1 MNRPVFN
8 DEFEKAKIRAHKTFG
23 GKVVE
28 ILYGAVDAEG
38 KPCAPEAG
46 AEDGHGTWSGI
57 ECNGNYQMFVWK
69 HSAAEGGN
77 TEYGTSHGENALE
90 DMEAQLQAKLEL
102 CRKIEEATRSYNGD
116 ETETA
121 VEALKA
127 DWAKLDNWNTPKD
140 AEYQARFDKALAVY
154 EPRKAALSENKSAK
168 EAIIAKVEEIR
179 NEVNFNNARK
189 ALDALRAQLQ
199 EIGSAGEETDD
210 AIWKKFNEVRNDL
223 KARQKQY
230 FKDLDANRETAKAA
244 KEALIAKAAALLES
258 ASINWK
264 NAGEQLNAIFD
275 EWKTAGSAG
284 HDADEDLW
292 TKFSAVRQEFFT
304 KRKAFFSERSAQW
317 KTSIDA
323 KKALIEEAK
332 KIAATGIFS
341 KDNTERMKQLDK
353 EWKTAGYSGKDN
365 NDKLWNE
372 FSVAKESFWDAKK
385 SVATKRIQEQID
397 AKEAEITALKKSIE
411 DLEYRIT
418 IAPNPNMKD
427 DIERSI
433 YLKKSEINDLQGQID
448 DLQAK
453 LD

>member
-1 MNRPVFN
+1 MNRPEFN

-28 ILYGAVDAEG
+28 ILYGATDAEG
-38 KPCAPEAG
+38 KPTAPEAG
-46 AEDGHGTWSGI
+46 ADDGHGCWSGI

-90 DMEAQLQAKLEL
+90 DMEAQLQEKLEL
-102 CRKIEEATRSYNGD
+102 CRKMEEATRSND
-116 ETETA
+116 DAA
-121 VEALKA
+121 VEEIKTAWNA
-127 DWAKLDNWNTPKD
+127 LDNWNTPKD
-140 AEYQARFDKALAVY
+140 AEYQARYEKALAVY
-154 EPRKAALSENKSAK
+154 EPRKAAQAANKTAK
-168 EAIIAKVEEIR
+168 EAVLAKVEEIK

-189 ALDALRAQLQ
+189 ALDTLRAELQ
-199 EIGSAGEETDD
+199 EIGSAGEEADE
-210 AIWKKFNEVRNDL
+210 AFWKRFNEVRNDVRT
-223 KARQKQY
+223 RQKQY
-230 FKDLDANRETAKAA
+230 FKDLDANRETAKAK
-244 KEALIAKAAALLES
+244 KEELIAKAQELLETGS
-258 ASINWK
+258 ANWK
-264 NAGEQLNAIFD
+264 KAGDQLNAIFD
-275 EWKTAGSAG
+275 EWKAAGSAG
-284 HDADEDLW
+284 HDTDEDLW
-292 TKFSAVRQEFFT
+292 SKFSAIRQEFFA

-317 KTSIDA
+317 KTSIEA
-323 KKALIEEAK
+323 KKNLIEEAK

-341 KDNTERMKQLDK
+341 KENTERMKTLDK

-372 FSVAKESFWDAKK
+372 FSVAKEAFWDAKK
-385 SVATKRIQEQID
+385 AIATKRIQDQID
-397 AKEAEITALKKSIE
+397 AKENEITAAKKAIE

-433 YLKKSEINDLQGQID
+433 YLKKSEINDLEAEID
-448 DLQAK
+448 ELQAK